1 MMDIKKIN
9 ENYQISSMFTA
20 IIAAFF
26 AIEIINFNKGI
37 IKMNSMNSWIKNIIL
52 GGICNATYTF
62 KYHN

>member
-1 MMDIKKIN
+1 
-9 ENYQISSMFTA
+9 MFTA

-37 IKMNSMNSWIKNIIL
+37 IKMNSMNSWNKNIIL